1 MTRCAKVA
9 QSKGHGLQKRRHE
22 GSSVEQERRKNQTRN
37 KIARGTLEGR
47 TFGRRRLMCQEG
59 TNGNRNRD
67 FEEQLR
73 LGSERT
79 TSGIYRKIIRLD

>member
-9 QSKGHGLQKRRHE
+9 KRKGHGLQKRRHE
-22 GSSVEQERRKNQTRN
+22 GPSVEQERRKNQTRN
-37 KIARGTLEGR
+37 KIARVTLEGR
-47 TFGRRRLMCQEG
+47 TLGRRQLMRQEG
-59 TNGNRNRD
+59 NNGTGNRV